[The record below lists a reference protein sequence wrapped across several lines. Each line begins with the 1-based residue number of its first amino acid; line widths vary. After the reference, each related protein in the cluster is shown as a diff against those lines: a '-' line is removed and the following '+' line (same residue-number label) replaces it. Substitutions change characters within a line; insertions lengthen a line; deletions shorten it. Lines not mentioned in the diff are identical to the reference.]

1 MVSTLKLALQDE
13 DSGVR
18 RRAAG
23 ALGSGSEDALLALV

>member
-18 RRAAG
+18 RRAAA
-23 ALGSGSEDALLALV
+23 ALGSGSEDAVPALI